1 MVMSKTK
8 NEEPEHELDPGNKK
22 ERSTLIKVLLINLSQ
37 VALAGVVGLLADST
51 GLLGTALDSLADAG
65 VYIVALYAV
74 GRTKLAKAR
83 AANISGIA
91 LIVLGLALLIEIIR
105 KFIDG
110 GEPVGTAM
118 IIVAI
123 VNSLTNVVCVKLLRS
138 HRDKGAHMKASVIFT
153 GNDIVINLGIALSG
167 ITVMIFKSP
176 IPDLVIGII
185 VVGISIKG
193 GVVILKET
201 VKEKNES

>member
-1 MVMSKTK
+1 MVMGKTN

-83 AANISGIA
+83 AANISGIT
-91 LIVLGLALLIEIIR
+91 LIVLGLILLIEIIR

-138 HRDKGAHMKASVIFT
+138 YRDKGAHMKASVIFT
-153 GNDIVINLGIALSG
+153 GNDIVVNLGIALSG

-176 IPDLVIGII
+176 IPDLVIG
-185 VVGISIKG
+185 
-193 GVVILKET
+193 LL
-201 VKEKNES
+201 